1 MQSRLKELQDEI
13 FSRKRR
19 SKKEW
24 LALDKDVEKAWEEA
38 SDEEKQDFLDSG
50 AGDMIGQLLEFM

>member
-13 FSRKRR
+13 FSRKHR
-19 SKKEW
+19 SNEEW
-24 LALDKDVEKAWEEA
+24 LALDKDVEKAWESA

-50 AGDMIGQLLEFM
+50 AGDMLGQIIEFM